1 MAQGWGLSARLIG
14 YVVVGAIATSVA
26 VGLVRAKIERDRL
39 GELADYAGQN
49 MASTT
54 AAGAASLV
62 AGSDHG
68 NLDILARN
76 VADQAHVTG
85 VTILDK
91 DGRTMSQTVL
101 NSGKKHRRYLAP
113 IVFDGQVVGSVA
125 VNISAAPLDQA
136 FGDLYA
142 RIILEQAAIALIL
155 AAIVYLFV
163 SRSIVSPL
171 RKLTLAMETSFD
183 KGEPYA
189 APEIEA
195 ADSSEIGRLVR
206 VFNKLNQQLASNREK
221 LQSRID
227 LAEQA
232 LRNKNIE
239 LIARTDELENALEM
253 LSAMATTDWLTKLP
267 NRRQFD
273 DTFEQMLSQAERFNE
288 PLSLALIDVDNFN
301 TINDGLGHAA
311 GDEVLR
317 QVGAILRDS
326 VRRAD
331 TLARLGGDE
340 FAILLYHTDEE
351 QAGILIRQL
360 LGKIKG
366 HAFSLNGQKISV
378 TLSSGVA
385 ERSPANNTRQM
396 IHFAA
401 DKALQA
407 AKNSGRDQYALYSG
421 LSQEVA

>member
-68 NLDILARN
+68 NLDTLARN

-101 NSGKKHRRYLAP
+101 NSAKKHRRYLAP
-113 IVFDGQVVGSVA
+113 IVFDGQVIGSVA

-136 FGDLYA
+136 IGNLYA

-171 RKLTLAMETSFD
+171 SKLTLAMETSLD

-189 APEIEA
+189 AQEIETS
-195 ADSSEIGRLVR
+195 DSGEIGRLVR
-206 VFNKLNQQLASNREK
+206 VLNKLNQQLASNREK

-239 LIARTDELENALEM
+239 LIARTDELESALEM

-273 DTFEQMLSQAERFNE
+273 DTFEQMLSQAGRFNE

-317 QVGAILRDS
+317 QVGAILKNNL
-326 VRRAD
+326 RRAD

-351 QAGILIRQL
+351 QAGILVRQL
-360 LGKIKG
+360 LDKIKG
-366 HAFSLNGQKISV
+366 HAFSLNGQKLSV

-385 ERSPANNTRQM
+385 ECSPANNTRQM